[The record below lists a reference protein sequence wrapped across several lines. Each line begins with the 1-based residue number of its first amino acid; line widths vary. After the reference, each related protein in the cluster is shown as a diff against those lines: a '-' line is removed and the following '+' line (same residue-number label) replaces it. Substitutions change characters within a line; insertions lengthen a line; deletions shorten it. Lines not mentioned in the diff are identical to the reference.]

1 MPNSRR
7 REAVVGLQ
15 MQVKHGRVGILGG
28 FDSYNFD
35 YSRDFAFVQIGAET
49 PSNLHR
55 SRSVSDCKCFCGAQA
70 HDGVQGGIKRII

>member
-1 MPNSRR
+1 LKF
-7 REAVVGLQ
+7 EV
-15 MQVKHGRVGILGG
+15 LGG

-55 SRSVSDCKCFCGAQA
+55 SRSVSDCKGFCGAHLAAKTSGSMPSAVGLISNTIQCWWISA
-70 HDGVQGGIKRII
+70 MNR